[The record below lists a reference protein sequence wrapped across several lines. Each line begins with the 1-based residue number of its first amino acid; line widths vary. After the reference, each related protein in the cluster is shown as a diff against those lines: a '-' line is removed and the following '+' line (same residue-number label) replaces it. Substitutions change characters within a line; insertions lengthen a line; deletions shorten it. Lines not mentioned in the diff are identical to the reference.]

1 MKKIQRLIVFT
12 LCAIMTL
19 TMAACAPAATPAPA
33 APAAEPAPAP
43 AAPAPAEPAPAPAAP
58 EPAAPAEPA
67 PAEPAASGYEL
78 ALVTDIGTI
87 DDKSFNQGSWEGL
100 VQYATENN
108 ITHQYYKPPEQST
121 DSYLSTIELAVRG
134 GAKLVVCPGFLF
146 EEAIFLAQD
155 QFPDTMF
162 VLIDGAPHNADYTEY
177 RTEANVVGITYAEEE
192 AGFLAGYAA
201 VKDGNTALG
210 FMGGMAVPAVVRYGY
225 GFIQGA
231 EYAAQELGLGANSVA
246 INYHYMGNFDASPE
260 AQTFAASWYQ
270 AGTEIIFGCG
280 GGVGNSVM
288 AAAEQAGTKVIGV
301 DVDQSG
307 ESATVIT
314 SSMKG
319 LRESVY
325 DSIKNYYAG
334 TFPGGQGLIFDA
346 ANNGVA
352 LPMATSKFETFTQAD
367 YDAIFAKLA
376 NNEIA
381 LMKDADDAGRPPD
394 DEGRTMHAEVLALV
408 HGHDPAGF
416 ARLSSCWRREVEG
429 RQLEAGVVEE
439 VGHLLAEEGLAG
451 RRATDGLL

>member
-1 MKKIQRLIVFT
+1 MKKFKKILAFT
-12 LCAIMTL
+12 LCAIMAL

-43 AAPAPAEPAPAPAAP
+43 AAPAPAAPAPAPAEPAPAPAAP
-58 EPAAPAEPA
+58 AEPA
-67 PAEPAASGYEL
+67 PPAEPAASGYEL

-100 VQYATENN
+100 VAYATENN

-134 GAKLVVCPGFLF
+134 GAKLIVCPGFLF

-155 QFPDTMF
+155 QFPDVML
-162 VLIDGAPHNADYTEY
+162 VLIDGAPHNADYSEY
-177 RTEANVVGITYAEEE
+177 RTEPNAVGIFYAEEE

-201 VKDGNTALG
+201 VKDGNTQLG
-210 FMGGMAVPAVVRYGY
+210 FMGGMAVPAVVRFGY

-231 EYAAQELGLGANSVA
+231 EYAAQELGLGANSVS

-270 AGTEIIFGCG
+270 GGTEIIFGCG

-307 ESATVIT
+307 ESPTVIT
-314 SSMKG
+314 SSTKG
-319 LRESVY
+319 LGASVY
-325 DSIKNYYAG
+325 NIIKQFYDG
-334 TFPGGQGLIFDA
+334 SFPGGQTLTFDA
-346 ANNGVA
+346 SNDGVG
-352 LPMATSKFETFTQAD
+352 LPMATSKFETFSQAD
-367 YDAIFAKLA
+367 YDAIYAKLV
-376 NNEIA
+376 NKEIPIT
-381 LMKDADDAGRPPD
+381 KDADADGNPLDASD
-394 DEGRTMHAEVLALV
+394 IAVSAVTVNVID
-408 HGHDPAGF
+408 
-416 ARLSSCWRREVEG
+416 
-429 RQLEAGVVEE
+429 
-439 VGHLLAEEGLAG
+439 
-451 RRATDGLL
+451 